1 MSRPPPYACI
11 KRINLGIC
19 DATGARLAD
28 SEVWKLTPWEA
39 DSELRPATRLPDE
52 RDYILC
58 LGEAVNIST
67 SMRPRHA
74 TTPTLALHACHKL
87 KR

>member
-1 MSRPPPYACI
+1 M
-11 KRINLGIC
+11 
-19 DATGARLAD
+19 AD